1 MKKIKFLFQTFLIFF
16 LSTQKNLFFRN
27 GIFRIFI
34 IILLIS
40 IFSCSKRQS
49 LKIQW
54 GESSIVILDFRNL
67 SDSLAL
73 QLYNF
78 PVFSSSKFE
87 ETYLVLPGEKE
98 KIIVLP
104 CEYPSLIHVF
114 IGNNGYSFCV
124 IPKDT
129 LKITVSFTDSSK
141 IQAISFEG
149 NTKSICDYYLEKQQ
163 ELGYHDLRIPLN
175 RVSGNPDEILKNTD
189 SLLFTELSFIK
200 NYLGKNQLPE
210 WFVKT
215 EISQITYLCNSF
227 KYSQEA
233 YITKRLKKAFNPSS
247 DYYRSVDTLKIDN
260 QDAIYSYWY
269 YYFLKSHLV
278 HRRLKLEGLSTKDW
292 MDLTTKTALVQASL
306 NLSNDVRDIFSYDY
320 LYSYLKWTKNL
331 DDFDSIF
338 STGKSNFT
346 NQEYLTILTRYRNEL
361 TDSLVQKRND
371 EVSAS
376 SVKSLK
382 VNDPV
387 PYFYLQ
393 NIEGIYFTPENF
405 RDKIVYISFW
415 ATWCKSCVA
424 SIPYKNSLIEKYK
437 DHKKVAF
444 LNICISSDN
453 ETWKKILKEKQMVGI
468 NLFANENWSTIIGQ
482 NFGIDALPAYFL
494 VKDGIIVK
502 PFCDSPLNI
511 EDDFQLIMEH

>member
-1 MKKIKFLFQTFLIFF
+1 MDRFQKIKKTKMPMFI
-16 LSTQKNLFFRN
+16 FFRN
-27 GIFRIFI
+27 GIFRFLMLV
-34 IILLIS
+34 LLVS

-114 IGNNGYSFCV
+114 IGNNGYSCCV

-141 IQAISFEG
+141 IQAISFAG

-175 RVSGNPDEILKNTD
+175 RVSGDLDDILKNTD
-189 SLLFTELSFIK
+189 SLLNTELSFIK
-200 NYLGKNQLPE
+200 NYPGKNQLPE
-210 WFVKT
+210 WFVNT

-227 KYSQEA
+227 KYSREA
-233 YITKRLKKAFNPSS
+233 YITKRLKKTFNPGS

-278 HRRLKLEGLSTKDW
+278 HRKLNLEGLSTKDW
-292 MDLTTKTALVQASL
+292 MDLTTKTALEQASI
-306 NLSNDVRDIFSYDY
+306 NLSKEVRDIFSYDY
-320 LYSYLKWTKNL
+320 LYSYLKWTKNP

-338 STGKSNFT
+338 SAGKSNFT
-346 NQEYLTILTRYRNEL
+346 NQEYISILTEYRNEL

-371 EVSAS
+371 EVNIS

-382 VNDPV
+382 TNDPV

-393 NIEGIYFTPENF
+393 NMEGIYFTTKNF
-405 RDKIVYISFW
+405 KDKIVYINFW
-415 ATWCKSCVA
+415 ATWCKSCIET
-424 SIPYKNSLIEKYK
+424 IPHKNSLIEKYK
-437 DHKKVAF
+437 DHKEVVF

-453 ETWKKILKEKQMVGI
+453 ETWKKILKEKPMAGI
-468 NLFANENWSTIIGQ
+468 NLFANEKWSTIIGQ

-494 VKDGIIVK
+494 VKNAKIVK

-511 EDDFQLIMEH
+511 EDDLQLIMD